1 MVRIL
6 TKDDGGNDEEGSDD
20 GDGGG
25 GDEDDDGMLM
35 TVQIQMRASSLGL
48 TSTRPILSGQGAL
61 PLEDL

>member
-20 GDGGG
+20 GG